1 MVLVIIGTGQLSVDT
16 LFTVLIVIMVPILTV
31 YFVDYNEKEAT
42 KGLIASS
49 ISQAKIM
56 FKGSVPNDEVGEK
69 IEVDFKIKNQDT
81 SKIYFS
87 KMDMERM
94 SAEPGDLVYLCD
106 KRKWLGGL
114 KSIHSVYGKP
124 HNNDGIVY
132 INQSQNESGLFSGGY
147 TLIAEKEM

>member
-1 MVLVIIGTGQLSVDT
+1 M
-16 LFTVLIVIMVPILTV
+16 
-31 YFVDYNEKEAT
+31 
-42 KGLIASS
+42 
-49 ISQAKIM
+49 
-56 FKGSVPNDEVGEK
+56 
-69 IEVDFKIKNQDT
+69 VDFKIKNQDT
-81 SKIYFS
+81 LKIYFS

-124 HNNDGIVY
+124 HNDDGIVY
-132 INQSQNESGLFSGGY
+132 INQSQSESGLFSGGY